1 LPALNPNLSE
11 RIAILLGDRSIRSF
25 AADVGV
31 PEATVRHYLRGRM
44 PPADFIAALCVQT
57 GASSW
62 WLLTGEG
69 PMHAAPPATPAAQ
82 ADPDLARAQA
92 ALARIRAA
100 GDERC
105 WTVVTATIAA
115 ADSQGGA
122 HADGKSE
129 GLAHTA

>member
-1 LPALNPNLSE
+1 MSTTEEILS
-11 RIAILLGDRSIRSF
+11 RIKTLMGDKSLRLF
-25 AADVGV
+25 ANQVGV
-31 PEATVRHYLRGRM
+31 PFTTLSGYLRGRT
-44 PPADFIAALCVQT
+44 PSLDLIVAVCTHTDTSAD
-57 GASSW
+57 
-62 WLLTGEG
+62 WLLLGKE
-69 PMHAAPPATPAAQ
+69 PPRAPRPAGTAPAT
-82 ADPDLARAQA
+82 DGDLARAQA